1 MPKNFT
7 EGVMNKIGK
16 IILSTAMVCGL
27 LIAVAGCAPT
37 VPPGQSPGYP
47 YSQGGVGPGWIMGP
61 GGMMRSGG
69 MMGLGTPYQAGGK
82 RITMDQATEIVNNYL
97 QKYGNTDLKVD
108 EIMEFQYNFYVQ
120 FSEKSTGIKAF
131 EALIDPY
138 TGDMYPEPGPNMM
151 WNTKYGMMSGMMW
164 GTPGISAPMSVTA
177 EQAGQYAQK
186 FIDGYLAGAKV
197 GEPERFYGYYTLHV
211 LKDGQI
217 YGMLSVNGYTGQV
230 WYHSW
235 HGQFLGTKE
244 FD

>member
-1 MPKNFT
+1 MK
-7 EGVMNKIGK
+7 KISKLLLLGG
-16 IILSTAMVCGL
+16 IVFILLTAMVSCFPVSTSQG
-27 LIAVAGCAPT
+27 P
-37 VPPGQSPGYP
+37 SYSYP
-47 YSQGGVGPGWIMGP
+47 QGGVGPGWIMGP

-69 MMGLGTPYQAGGK
+69 MMGLGSPYQAGGK
-82 RITMDQATEIVNNYL
+82 RITMDQATSIVQNYL
-97 QKYGNTDLKVD
+97 QQYANTDLKLD

-120 FSEKSTGIKAF
+120 FSEKSTGINAF

-164 GTPGISAPMSVTA
+164 GTPGISSPMSVT
-177 EQAGQYAQK
+177 EDQAGQNAQQ
-186 FIDGYLAGAKV
+186 FINSYLPGAKV
-197 GEPERFYGYYTLHV
+197 GDAERFYGYYTLHV

-230 WYHSW
+230 WYHYW
-235 HGQFLGTKE
+235 HGQFLGIKE

>member
-1 MPKNFT
+1 M
-7 EGVMNKIGK
+7 K
-16 IILSTAMVCGL
+16 IIFKPLLLATIVVGL
-27 LIAVAGCAPT
+27 LITFVSCS
-37 VPPGQSPGYP
+37 PPSPSQNPLYP
-47 YSQGGVGPGWIMGP
+47 YPQGAVGPGWIMGP

-69 MMGLGTPYQAGGK
+69 MMGLGAPYQTGGT
-82 RITMDQATEIVNNYL
+82 RITMDQATTIVDNYL
-97 QKYGNTDLKVD
+97 KQYGTTDLKVD
-108 EIMEFQYNFYVQ
+108 EIMEFQYNFYVE
-120 FSEKSTGIKAF
+120 FSEKSTGINAF

-164 GTPGISAPMSVTA
+164 GTPGISGPMSVTA
-177 EQAGQYAQK
+177 EQAEQNAQK
-186 FIDGYLAGAKV
+186 FIDAYLPGAKV
-197 GEPERFYGYYTLHV
+197 ADAERFYGYYTLHV

-235 HGQFLGTKE
+235 HGQFLGAKE